1 MDELDASV
9 ELDECSLLPSPHVP
23 LGTAL
28 ALSGA
33 LIEEGIMTT
42 ISHRAAR
49 TAAAAL
55 LFGALSACSQAGG
68 LGSILGSVL
77 GGGMGGG
84 QGSQVSGYVQGVDT
98 RSQQL
103 YLQQPSGQTVTL
115 VFDNNT
121 QVVYNNQRYPVTSLE
136 RGDEVTAR
144 VQSSNNGAYYTDL
157 VQVDRSVSGSTGG
170 STANVQSI
178 QGTVR
183 QVDYNNGLF
192 TLDAQNGYR
201 LTVQLSSNISRSD
214 LDRFRNLRAGDYARF
229 YGAVLNNSRVELRQ
243 FY

>member
-1 MDELDASV
+1 
-9 ELDECSLLPSPHVP
+9 
-23 LGTAL
+23 
-28 ALSGA
+28 
-33 LIEEGIMTT
+33 MTT

-49 TAAAAL
+49 SAAAAL
-55 LFGALSACSQAGG
+55 LLGALSACSQAGG
-68 LGSILGSVL
+68 LGSVLGSVL

-103 YLQQPSGQTVTL
+103 YLQQQNGQTVTL

-157 VQVDRSVSGSTGG
+157 VQVDRSVSGSTGT
-170 STANVQSI
+170 SANVQSI

-192 TLDAQNGYR
+192 TLDAQNGSR
-201 LTVQLSSNISRSD
+201 LTVQLSPNISRSD
-214 LDRFRNLRAGDYARF
+214 LDRFRNLRSGDYARF
-229 YGAVLNNSRVELRQ
+229 YGAVVGNSRVELRQ